1 MNVRGLVVTDSTFSR
16 TVGTDPQSGVDIE
29 PDLDYFYET
38 NITFSKLS
46 RSRWHLG
53 CILPRVPAISLRT
66 GRCKFLENLGSA
78 FKISAGRLL
87 NFSAPFTVLVEDC
100 TFTGGSSG
108 SAGITMSF
116 SGARGSVVFSRGVIG
131 PTAGPG
137 LLLEDHT
144 VGSAVAVFDR

>member
-1 MNVRGLVVTDSTFSR
+1 VNVRGLVVTDSTFSR

-38 NITFSKLS
+38 NITFS
-46 RSRWHLG
+46 
-53 CILPRVPAISLRT
+53 
-66 GRCKFLENLGSA
+66 RCKFLENLGSA

-100 TFTGGSSG
+100 TFTGGSAGSG
-108 SAGITMSF
+108 GITMSF